1 MCGARLYRN
10 NDKLDLSKRSGT
22 RTPDILN
29 LISIRWD
36 ENIKELRT
44 LLRGRNGLVA
54 LNAAYSEWK
63 SSALFKIKIRFI
75 GIPTSHQRWGHG
87 RRDPPYWLTSRLN
100 CTIEK
105 RNTMLMSITVNFGFQ
120 LHRYKPETEIRVNA
134 VAINGNFAPFP
145 WG

>member
-10 NDKLDLSKRSGT
+10 NGRLDLSKHSVT

-29 LISIRWD
+29 LISIRWN

-44 LLRGRNGLVA
+44 HLRGRNGLVS
-54 LNAAYSEWK
+54 LSAAYSEWK
-63 SSALFKIKIRFI
+63 SSALFEIKMRFI
-75 GIPTSHQRWGHG
+75 GIPTSQQRRGRG
-87 RRDPPYWLTSRLN
+87 RRGPPSCLTSRLN

-105 RNTMLMSITVNFGFQ
+105 LNTMLISITVNFGFQ
-120 LHRYKPETEIRVNA
+120 LHRYRPETDIRVNA
-134 VAINGNFAPFP
+134 VAVNGNFAPFP